1 MYSFVSVCLA
11 VDRCVRIPVLLA
23 YKRRK
28 EKIVQVASDSAGTQG
43 KHCQRNY
50 SSVRNYGAA
59 YYQTILGSVDFIF
72 WIERWGGG
80 FFWGYHIIIG
90 RSSSRLPSKTE
101 FGKGSSIQ
109 LFLAET

>member
-50 SSVRNYGAA
+50 LSVRNYGAA

-90 RSSSRLPSKTE
+90 RSYQGCPVR
-101 FGKGSSIQ
+101 Q
-109 LFLAET
+109 NLAKDQAYSFS